1 MKITWNWLADYVDL
15 DGLTPQQVA
24 MDLTHAGIPV
34 EWMEPFAYPVERV
47 VVGEVLSADPH
58 PNANRLRVCRV
69 TVGTEAPVTIV
80 CGAANVAAGQR
91 VPVALEGARLPDLT
105 IGRSTLR
112 GVESQGMICSAQ
124 ELGLPVRSLAKE
136 QTDGIF
142 VLPGDA
148 PLGLSIADYLGLGD
162 MVMELELTPNR
173 SDCLSLR
180 GVAYEVG
187 AIYGRT
193 VRMPSADTGWVQP
206 ASGMARSDGN
216 DAVAAKE
223 TAPGEPGE
231 HGEHGEHDAGAG
243 PASELPLTATVDTP
257 LCPLYSVQ
265 AVTGV
270 ALGPAPIWMQMRL
283 LAVGM
288 RPISNLVDITNYV
301 MLEWGQPLHAF
312 DYDVIAHHHIVV
324 RQAEVAEGLETL
336 DGQVR
341 QLSPSMIVI
350 ADPEKALGLGGVM
363 GGRNSEVTHT
373 TRSVV
378 IESALFDPIVTRR
391 TGKALQL
398 RSEAGLRFEKGT
410 DPDAV
415 GPALARAVALIQLYA
430 GGRVASPAVVKR
442 PPLATT
448 SDGALSG
455 MSSAASATGSL
466 DADLHQRPAVICLDA
481 PRVSAFLG
489 CDYAIDELVD
499 VCRRLQFPVQREG
512 QRLSVE
518 IPARRPDI
526 TREEDMIEE
535 FARLLSYDR
544 IPATEMHGPLTPGR
558 LTPEQALRRRL
569 RTHLVSVGLT
579 EVWTYSLVPGFV
591 VTRTG
596 LPADHALAQMGE
608 LQNPLSEDRRFLRS
622 SMLFAL
628 LDVAQYN
635 SHRRIRDIR
644 VFEIG
649 TVFSPRA
656 LPMTEQPTER
666 QVLALFLAGQAMA
679 ESPHGKPRALDFFDA
694 KGIVEHLLALLGLR
708 ARAVFLPADEPY
720 LHAGQSARILIDGRE
735 VGVVGQLRQSV
746 AREYGIGAGFY
757 AELCLASLAASAE
770 VGLTVAELPKFP
782 GVARDLA
789 FVAPRS
795 LAAADLVAN
804 VRAAGGTELQAV
816 TIFDVYTGDHV
827 GSDAKSLALRLTFQ
841 AQDRTLTDDEVSDYV
856 NRILASAARLGA
868 AIRH

>member
-15 DGLTPQQVA
+15 EGLTPQQVA

-34 EWMEPFAYPVERV
+34 EWMEPFAYRVERV

-58 PNANRLRVCRV
+58 PNADRLRVCRV
-69 TVGTEAPVTIV
+69 NVGAAAALTIV
-80 CGAANVAAGQR
+80 CGAANVAPGQR
-91 VPVALEGARLPDLT
+91 VPVALEGARLPDLA

-142 VLPGDA
+142 VLPDDA

-180 GVAYEVG
+180 GVAFEVG

-193 VRMPSADTGWVQP
+193 VRMPSADGH
-206 ASGMARSDGN
+206 D
-216 DAVAAKE
+216 DAQV
-223 TAPGEPGE
+223 
-231 HGEHGEHDAGAG
+231 
-243 PASELPLTATVDTP
+243 SELPLTATVNTP
-257 LCPLYSVQ
+257 LCTRYSVQ
-265 AVTGV
+265 AVTDV
-270 ALGPAPIWMQMRL
+270 VLGPAPIWMQMRL

-312 DYDVIAHHHIVV
+312 DYDAIAHHHIVV
-324 RQAEVAEGLETL
+324 RQAGVAETLETL

-341 QLSPSMIVI
+341 QLTPSMIVI
-350 ADPEKALGLGGVM
+350 ADRDKALGLGGVM
-363 GGRNSEVTHT
+363 GGRNSEVTGA

-378 IESALFDPIVTRR
+378 IESALFDPIATRR

-398 RSEAGLRFEKGT
+398 RSEAGLRFEKGP
-410 DPDAV
+410 DPEAL
-415 GPALARAVALIQLYA
+415 GPALTRAVELIRLYA
-430 GGRVASPAVVKR
+430 GGRVASPALVER
-442 PPLATT
+442 PFLASTPG
-448 SDGALSG
+448 GALS
-455 MSSAASATGSL
+455 ATSPVANEVESPG
-466 DADLHQRPAVICLDA
+466 DGLHPRPTVICLDA

-512 QRLSVE
+512 QRLCVE
-518 IPARRPDI
+518 VPTRRPDI

-569 RTHLVSVGLT
+569 RSHLVSLGLN
-579 EVWTYSLVPGFV
+579 EVWTYSLVSAAV

-596 LPADHALAQMGE
+596 MNAGHRLAKMGE

-622 SMLFAL
+622 TMLFSL

-649 TVFSPRA
+649 TVFAPRA
-656 LPMTEQPTER
+656 LPMTSQPEES

-679 ESPHGKPRALDFFDA
+679 ESPHGKPRALDFFDV

-708 ARAVFLPADEPY
+708 SRAVFVPVDEPY
-720 LHAGQSARILIDGRE
+720 LHGGQSARILIDGSA
-735 VGVVGQLRQSV
+735 VGVVGQLREAV
-746 AREYGIGAGFY
+746 AREYGIGSGFY
-757 AELCLASLAASAE
+757 AELCLASLAASAQIS
-770 VGLTVAELPKFP
+770 LSVAELPKFP

-789 FVAPRS
+789 LVAPRS
-795 LAAADLVAN
+795 LAAADLVAT

-816 TIFDVYTGDHV
+816 SIFDVYTGEHV
-827 GSDAKSLALRLTFQ
+827 GRDARSLALRLTFQ

-856 NRILASAARLGA
+856 NRILASAALIGA
-868 AIRH
+868 TIRQ